1 MEKEKES
8 RECARLEAR
17 NQLRIQNLAQFVQFY
32 NQRAKRENNATG
44 TAAKRFNK
52 FSLVRRKK
60 KEPWVKTQLFFI
72 HGLMFTPQVQ
82 LEKEDYDVMSHHC

>member
-52 FSLVRRKK
+52 FSLVRRGKK
-60 KEPWVKTQLFFI
+60 GTLGENTVFFYTRFDV
-72 HGLMFTPQVQ
+72 HTTGSVREGGL
-82 LEKEDYDVMSHHC
+82 